1 MATEIT
7 DNSTLH
13 DTKQYLREHWDE
25 GAECP
30 ACTQFVKIYRRKITS
45 SMAYALILLYQ
56 YFENNPGQE
65 WVHMNDYLNSIE
77 GLPFP
82 VKSGDNAKLR
92 YWDLL
97 EEKPEMRDDK
107 SDRAG
112 YWKITELGRQFVQGE
127 VTVKSH
133 VKVFNSKRYGDL
145 IGEEITVHDA
155 LGSRFNYSEL
165 MQGGINE

>member
-1 MATEIT
+1 MTQEIN
-7 DNSTLH
+7 DNSTLQE
-13 DTKQYLREHWDE
+13 TKQYLREHWDE

-56 YFENNPGQE
+56 YFESNPDQE
-65 WVHMNDYLNSIE
+65 YVHMNDYLNSIE

-97 EEKPEMRDDK
+97 EEKPEQREDG
-107 SDRAG
+107 SNRAG
-112 YWKITELGRQFVQGE
+112 FWKLTELGRQFVQGE
-127 VTVKSH
+127 ATVKSH
-133 VKVFNSKRYGDL
+133 VKVFNSKRYGEL
-145 IGEEITVHDA
+145 LGEEITIREA
-155 LGSRFNYSEL
+155 LGNKFNYNEL
-165 MQGGINE
+165 MGGTL